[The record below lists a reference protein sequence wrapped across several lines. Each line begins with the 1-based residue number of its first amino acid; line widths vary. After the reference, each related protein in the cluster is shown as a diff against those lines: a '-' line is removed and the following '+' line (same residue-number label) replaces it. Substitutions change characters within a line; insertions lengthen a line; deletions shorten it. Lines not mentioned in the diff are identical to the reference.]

1 MTQELKLAKS
11 HAPKFKRQVWPYF
24 LITPSAIAILLIL
37 GFPVYRLVTLSLQQF
52 GLDEIISGVPVW
64 VGFDNFS
71 TLLSDPEFWVVLR
84 RTFIFTFGMVFFS
97 IVIGAW
103 LAHLMVRMHA
113 VIRWILNTTLILVW
127 AIPALVGI
135 SIWKWMFSYE
145 FSIIT
150 STLNRLGIDFAQR
163 NWFTNPISGFT
174 IIGAIVVWGA
184 IPFIT
189 ISIYAALTQ
198 VPRELIEAAAIDG
211 ANSRQI
217 FRSII
222 LPILLPI
229 YVILISL
236 SIIWDFQVFT
246 QIWVVLDNRPPS
258 EYYTMAIY
266 AFEKSFGLSEYGMGA
281 AIALLM
287 IVSLLG
293 VTWFYIKKMVEI
305 GDTSER

>member
-1 MTQELKLAKS
+1 MSLKTS
-11 HAPKFKRQVWPYF
+11 TPKINRRFWPYL
-24 LITPSAIAILLIL
+24 LIAPASFVILLIL
-37 GFPVYRLVTLSLQQF
+37 GFPVYRLFTLSLQQF
-52 GLDEIISGVPVW
+52 GLDEIISGIPVW
-64 VGFDNFS
+64 VGLDNF
-71 TLLSDPEFWVVLR
+71 TILIRDPEFWVVLR
-84 RTFIFTFGMVFFS
+84 RTLIFTFGMVFFS
-97 IVIGAW
+97 VVIGAF
-103 LAHLMVRMHA
+103 LAHLMVRMHPI
-113 VIRWILNTTLILVW
+113 IRWLLNTTLILVW
-127 AIPALVGI
+127 AIPALVGV

-150 STLNRLGIDFAQR
+150 TTLNRLGFDFAQR

-184 IPFIT
+184 VPFIA

-198 VPRELIEAAAIDG
+198 VPKDLIEAAAIDG
-211 ANSRQI
+211 ANSHQI

-222 LPILLPI
+222 FPILLPI

-246 QIWVVLDNRPPS
+246 QIWVVLDSRPPS

-287 IVSLLG
+287 IVALLG
-293 VTWFYIKKMVEI
+293 VTWFYIRKLIEI
-305 GDTSER
+305 GETRER

>member
-1 MTQELKLAKS
+1 MSSATKLRLG
-11 HAPKFKRQVWPYF
+11 PKKNVWPYL
-24 LITPSAIAILLIL
+24 LITPALAVILLIL
-37 GFPVYRLVTLSLQQF
+37 GFPVFRLITLSFQQF
-52 GLDEIISGVPVW
+52 GLAEIVSGIPTW
-64 VGFDNFS
+64 VGFDNFQA
-71 TLLSDPEFWVVLR
+71 LLKDPEFWIVLR
-84 RTFIFTFGMVFFS
+84 RTFIFTFAMVAAS

-103 LAHLMVRMHA
+103 LAHLMLRMNT
-113 VIRWILNTTLILVW
+113 ILRWLLNTILILVW

-135 SIWKWMFSYE
+135 SIWKWMFSFE

-150 STLNRLGIDFAQR
+150 STINRLGFDFAQR
-163 NWFTNPISGFT
+163 NWFTNTFSGFS
-174 IIGAIVVWGA
+174 IIGGVVVWGA

-198 VPRELIEAAAIDG
+198 VPKEILEAAAIDG

-217 FRSII
+217 FRSVI

-246 QIWVVLDNRPPS
+246 QIWVLLDNRPAS

-287 IVSLLG
+287 IFSLLG
-293 VTWFYIKKMVEI
+293 VTWFYIKKMVRI
-305 GDTSER
+305 GDGNA

>member
-1 MTQELKLAKS
+1 MSLRIAARSSNQNI
-11 HAPKFKRQVWPYF
+11 WPYL
-24 LITPSAIAILLIL
+24 LILPATFVILLIL
-37 GFPVYRLVTLSLQQF
+37 GFPVYRLLTLSVQQF

-71 TLLSDPEFWVVLR
+71 NLLKDPEFWTVLR
-84 RTFIFTFGMVFFS
+84 RTLVFTFGMVFFS

-103 LAHLMVRMHA
+103 LAHLMLRMHPA
-113 VIRWILNTTLILVW
+113 IRWLLNSTLILVW

-150 STLNRLGIDFAQR
+150 TTINRLGIDFEQR
-163 NWFTNPISGFT
+163 NWFTNPISGFI

-211 ANSRQI
+211 ASSRQI

-246 QIWVVLDNRPPS
+246 QIWVMLDNRPSS

-287 IVSLLG
+287 IVALLG
-293 VTWFYIKKMVEI
+293 VTWFYIKKMVDI

>member
-1 MTQELKLAKS
+1 MSVMVRNSKQRKAL
-11 HAPKFKRQVWPYF
+11 WPYL
-24 LITPSAIAILLIL
+24 LIAPALSVILLIL
-37 GFPVYRLVTLSLQQF
+37 GFPVYRLITLSFQKF
-52 GLDEIISGVPVW
+52 GLEEIIAGIPVW
-64 VGFDNFS
+64 IGFENFQ
-71 TLLSDPEFWVVLR
+71 TLIGDSEFWVVLR
-84 RTFIFTFGMVFFS
+84 RTFIFTFGMVFVS
-97 IVIGAW
+97 IVVGAW
-103 LAHLMVRMHA
+103 LAHLMVRMNPI
-113 VIRWILNTTLILVW
+113 IRWLLNTTLILVW
-127 AIPALVGI
+127 AIPALVGV

-150 STLNRLGIDFAQR
+150 STINRLGFDFAQR
-163 NWFTNPISGFT
+163 NWFTSTFSGFT
-174 IIGAIVVWGA
+174 IIGAIVAWGA
-184 IPFIT
+184 VPFIT

-217 FRSII
+217 FRAVI
-222 LPILLPI
+222 LPLLMPI

-246 QIWVVLDNRPPS
+246 QIWVVLDSRPPA

-287 IVSLLG
+287 IVALLG
-293 VTWFYIKKMVEI
+293 VTWFYIKKMGQI
-305 GDTSER
+305 GDSNA

>member
-1 MTQELKLAKS
+1 MSLKTS
-11 HAPKFKRQVWPYF
+11 TPKINRRFWPYL
-24 LITPSAIAILLIL
+24 LIAPASFVILLIL
-37 GFPVYRLVTLSLQQF
+37 GFPVYRLFTLSLQQF
-52 GLDEIISGVPVW
+52 GLDEIISGIPVW
-64 VGFDNFS
+64 VGLDNF
-71 TLLSDPEFWVVLR
+71 TILIRDPEFWVVLR
-84 RTFIFTFGMVFFS
+84 RTLIFTFGMVFFS
-97 IVIGAW
+97 VVIGAF
-103 LAHLMVRMHA
+103 LAHLMVRMHPI
-113 VIRWILNTTLILVW
+113 IRWLLNTTLILVW
-127 AIPALVGI
+127 AIPALVGV

-150 STLNRLGIDFAQR
+150 TTLNRLGFDFAQR

-184 IPFIT
+184 VPFIA

-198 VPRELIEAAAIDG
+198 VPKDLIEAAAIDG
-211 ANSRQI
+211 ANSPQI

-222 LPILLPI
+222 FPILLPI
-229 YVILISL
+229 YIILISL

-246 QIWVVLDNRPPS
+246 QIWVVLDSRPPS

-287 IVSLLG
+287 IVALLG
-293 VTWFYIKKMVEI
+293 VTWFYIRKMIEI
-305 GDTSER
+305 GETRER

>member
-1 MTQELKLAKS
+1 
-11 HAPKFKRQVWPYF
+11 
-24 LITPSAIAILLIL
+24 
-37 GFPVYRLVTLSLQQF
+37 
-52 GLDEIISGVPVW
+52 
-64 VGFDNFS
+64 
-71 TLLSDPEFWVVLR
+71 
-84 RTFIFTFGMVFFS
+84 
-97 IVIGAW
+97 
-103 LAHLMVRMHA
+103 
-113 VIRWILNTTLILVW
+113 
-127 AIPALVGI
+127 
-135 SIWKWMFSYE
+135 MFSYE

-150 STLNRLGIDFAQR
+150 TTLNRLGFDFAQR

-184 IPFIT
+184 VPFIA

-198 VPRELIEAAAIDG
+198 VPKDLIEAAAIDG
-211 ANSRQI
+211 ANSHQI

-222 LPILLPI
+222 FPILLPI

-246 QIWVVLDNRPPS
+246 QIWVVLDSRPPS

-287 IVSLLG
+287 IVALLG
-293 VTWFYIKKMVEI
+293 VTWFYIRKMIEI
-305 GDTSER
+305 GETRER

>member
-1 MTQELKLAKS
+1 MSINTS
-11 HAPKFKRQVWPYF
+11 TFRTGKRAWPYL
-24 LITPSAIAILLIL
+24 LIAPSTFVILLIL
-37 GFPVYRLVTLSLQQF
+37 GFPVYRLFTLSLQQF
-52 GLDEIISGVPVW
+52 GLDEIISGIPIW

-71 TLLSDPEFWVVLR
+71 ALLKDPEFWVVLR

-103 LAHLMVRMHA
+103 LAHLMIKMHA
-113 VIRWILNTTLILVW
+113 AIRWILNSVLILVW

-150 STLNRLGIDFAQR
+150 TTINRLGFDFAQR

-184 IPFIT
+184 VPFIT

-198 VPRELIEAAAIDG
+198 VPRELIEAASIDG

-217 FRSII
+217 FRSIV

-287 IVSLLG
+287 IIALLG

-305 GDTSER
+305 GDTNER

>member
-1 MTQELKLAKS
+1 
-11 HAPKFKRQVWPYF
+11 
-24 LITPSAIAILLIL
+24 
-37 GFPVYRLVTLSLQQF
+37 
-52 GLDEIISGVPVW
+52 
-64 VGFDNFS
+64 
-71 TLLSDPEFWVVLR
+71 
-84 RTFIFTFGMVFFS
+84 MVFFS

-103 LAHLMVRMHA
+103 LAHLMLRMHPA
-113 VIRWILNTTLILVW
+113 IRWLLNTTLILVW

-150 STLNRLGIDFAQR
+150 TTINRLGIDFEQR
-163 NWFTNPISGFT
+163 NWFTNPISGFI

-211 ANSRQI
+211 ASSRQI

-246 QIWVVLDNRPPS
+246 QIWVMLDNRPSS

-287 IVSLLG
+287 IVALLG
-293 VTWFYIKKMVEI
+293 VTWFYIKKMVDI

>member
-1 MTQELKLAKS
+1 MRITTTRTTRTTQSVNL
-11 HAPKFKRQVWPYF
+11 WPYL
-24 LITPSAIAILLIL
+24 LIAPALVIIVLIL
-37 GFPVYRLVTLSLQQF
+37 GFPVFRLITLSFQKF
-52 GLDEIISGVPVW
+52 GLEEIVSGIPVW
-64 VGFDNFS
+64 LGFENFQK
-71 TLLSDPEFWVVLR
+71 LLADSEFWVVLR
-84 RTFIFTFGMVFFS
+84 RTFIFTFGMVFTS
-97 IVIGAW
+97 ITIGAW
-103 LAHLMVRMHA
+103 LAHLMLKMNNFL
-113 VIRWILNTTLILVW
+113 RWILNMTLILVW

-135 SIWKWMFSYE
+135 SIWKWMFSFE

-150 STLNRLGIDFAQR
+150 STINRLGIDFAQR

-198 VPRELIEAAAIDG
+198 IPKELVEAASIDG

-217 FRSII
+217 FRSVIF
-222 LPILLPI
+222 PILLPI
-229 YVILISL
+229 YIILISL

-246 QIWVVLDNRPPS
+246 QIWIVLDNRPAS

-281 AIALLM
+281 AIAILM
-287 IVSLLG
+287 IFSLLG
-293 VTWFYIKKMVEI
+293 VTWYYIRKMVQI
-305 GDTSER
+305 GDSNA

>member
-1 MTQELKLAKS
+1 MSLRIAARSTNQNI
-11 HAPKFKRQVWPYF
+11 WPYL
-24 LITPSAIAILLIL
+24 LILPATFVILLIL
-37 GFPVYRLVTLSLQQF
+37 GFPVYRLLTLSVQQF

-71 TLLSDPEFWVVLR
+71 NLLKDPEFWTVLR
-84 RTFIFTFGMVFFS
+84 RTLVFTFGMVFFS

-103 LAHLMVRMHA
+103 LAHLMLRMHPA
-113 VIRWILNTTLILVW
+113 IRWLLNSTLILVW

-150 STLNRLGIDFAQR
+150 TTINRLGIDFEQR
-163 NWFTNPISGFT
+163 NWFTNPISGFI

-211 ANSRQI
+211 ASSRQI

-246 QIWVVLDNRPPS
+246 QIWVMLDNRPSS

-287 IVSLLG
+287 IVALLG
-293 VTWFYIKKMVEI
+293 VTWFYIKKMVDI

>member
-1 MTQELKLAKS
+1 MSLRIAARSTNQNI
-11 HAPKFKRQVWPYF
+11 WPYL
-24 LITPSAIAILLIL
+24 LILPATFVILLIL
-37 GFPVYRLVTLSLQQF
+37 GFPVYRLLTLSVQQF

-71 TLLSDPEFWVVLR
+71 NLLKDPEFWTVLR
-84 RTFIFTFGMVFFS
+84 RTLVFTFGMVFFS

-103 LAHLMVRMHA
+103 LAHLMLRMHPA
-113 VIRWILNTTLILVW
+113 IRWLLNTTLILVW

-150 STLNRLGIDFAQR
+150 TTINRLGIDFEQR
-163 NWFTNPISGFT
+163 NWFTNPISGFI

-211 ANSRQI
+211 ASSRQI

-246 QIWVVLDNRPPS
+246 QIWVMLDNRPSS

-287 IVSLLG
+287 IVALLG
-293 VTWFYIKKMVEI
+293 VTWFYIKKMVDI

>member
-1 MTQELKLAKS
+1 MTTLTSKIQV
-11 HAPKFKRQVWPYF
+11 KRTYWPYL
-24 LITPSAIAILLIL
+24 LIAPSLFIILLIL
-37 GFPVYRLVTLSLQQF
+37 GFPVFRLITLSFQKF
-52 GLDEIISGVPVW
+52 GLEEIIAEKPIW
-64 VGFDNFS
+64 LGFENFKV
-71 TLLSDPEFWVVLR
+71 LLGDPEFWIVLR
-84 RTFIFTFGMVFFS
+84 RTFLFTFGMVAVS
-97 IVIGAW
+97 IVVGAW
-103 LAHLMVRMHA
+103 LAHLMVRMNA

-127 AIPALVGI
+127 AMPALVGI
-135 SIWKWMFSYE
+135 SVWKWMFSYE

-150 STLNRLGIDFAQR
+150 STINRLGFDFAQR
-163 NWFTNPISGFT
+163 NWFTNTFSGFS
-174 IIGAIVVWGA
+174 IIGGIVAWGA

-198 VPRELIEAAAIDG
+198 VPKELLEAAAIDG
-211 ANSRQI
+211 ASSRQI
-217 FRSII
+217 FRNVI

-287 IVSLLG
+287 IISLLG
-293 VTWFYIKKMVEI
+293 VTWYYIRKMVAI
-305 GDTSER
+305 GDSNA